1 MFYPLLFENIGKISS
16 WLIAIGSLA
25 DRSCGLDG
33 FVERNCDRFECAVR
47 RSIEFEGIS
56 DESEVPYNLRA
67 IAGSSNNAPARS
79 LPQNAQQEV
88 K

>member
-1 MFYPLLFENIGKISS
+1 MT
-16 WLIAIGSLA
+16 
-25 DRSCGLDG
+25 
-33 FVERNCDRFECAVR
+33 

-67 IAGSSNNAPARS
+67 IAGSSNNPPARS
-79 LPQNAQQEV
+79 LPQNAHQEV

>member
-1 MFYPLLFENIGKISS
+1 LFYPLLFEKIGKISS
-16 WLIAIGSLA
+16 LLIAIGSLA
-25 DRSCGLDG
+25 DRVCGLDG
-33 FVERNCDRFECAVR
+33 LVDRNCDRFECAVR

-79 LPQNAQQEV
+79 FSQNAQQEV

>member
-1 MFYPLLFENIGKISS
+1 LFYRLLFENICKISS

-25 DRSCGLDG
+25 DQSCGLDG
-33 FVERNCDRFECAVR
+33 FVERNCDRCECAVR

-79 LPQNAQQEV
+79 RPQNAQQEV